1 MDGWMDGWMEGGR
14 EATCLVKV
22 GPMKPVGELEEPEY
36 GEEPGLERRESRI
49 LLLELVLLLLA
60 PRARRH
66 AYTRDAHRQAAKV
79 GVEYLVRSPCCPPPT
94 SPDPQRIRCS
104 GGRHCARHMERGRG
118 QAPGALERWEG
129 SRKRWA
135 DAGWPRRGKRTA
147 ARDAEDDERRSS
159 SHVWGI
165 LFLLGPASSQTEA
178 GQGTDKTSPTFT
190 DIDRASPLWRFASA
204 GNQIQDTSPYQC
216 CVGAWTRQE
225 EIDVLRVITKMW
237 LRRVCL

>member
-79 GVEYLVRSPCCPPPT
+79 GVEYLVRSPCCRPPT

-159 SHVWGI
+159 SHVCGISI
-165 LFLLGPASSQTEA
+165 LFLLSSR
-178 GQGTDKTSPTFT
+178 P
-190 DIDRASPLWRFASA
+190 
-204 GNQIQDTSPYQC
+204 
-216 CVGAWTRQE
+216 
-225 EIDVLRVITKMW
+225 M
-237 LRRVCL
+237 